1 MTVETT
7 NPPLSTPHAAGR
19 AISALRWRLPAPS
32 AEIVV
37 FFIVALVGAWFTIP
51 GSLWNADTHV
61 FLTASIVDRAS
72 LNIDPFSALT
82 GDIASAH
89 GHFYADKAPGLS
101 LAAVPVYALIRLV
114 YLHGATYQSVISAP
128 GGIATMEMVRYWLAV
143 ALAAIPTGIVA
154 ALLVWMARKM
164 GAGPWWSLA
173 IGLIYGLGTTARAFA
188 TLFFSHQF
196 AACLIFSAYVILFRV
211 RRGEIDERWTM
222 LAGFLLG
229 YAIVTENPT
238 IIALAALG
246 VYVVTAEGYGRRLI
260 AWLALGVAPAAL
272 IYMLYNTLAFG
283 GPLALGYSHLAGP
296 DEFQQGQA
304 QGVFGVTY
312 PHLEAIWQTT
322 FGPYRGIFLLSPV
335 LLLAI
340 PALILLYRR
349 SGWRADALVCVAIGI
364 GFFLFNWSYFA
375 WDGGYSMGPRHVL
388 PAVPFLIL
396 PIAELVRP
404 VRQRGWRLAVGAFG
418 AYSLIVVE
426 VSAATTSLFDQRLSA
441 PLIQWVLPRLAGM
454 NVNPKIPDGA
464 VAGLPDAFAHAS
476 PLFLSARLASNWGQW
491 VKLPGLAQLWPVAII
506 ACALLV
512 WYACRTMPLG
522 EKSPAREQIQTR

>member
-7 NPPLSTPHAAGR
+7 QPLVSTPRSAR
-19 AISALRWRLPAPS
+19 RTISLLRERLRAPS
-32 AEIVV
+32 AEVVV

-61 FLTASIVDRAS
+61 FLTASIVDRGS
-72 LNIDPFSALT
+72 LNIDPFAALT

-101 LAAVPVYALIRLV
+101 LVAVPFYALIRFI
-114 YLHGATYQSVISAP
+114 YLHGATYQSLISAP

-154 ALLVWMARKM
+154 ALLVWMARRM
-164 GAGPWWSLA
+164 GAGPWWSIA

-211 RRGEIDERWTM
+211 RRGEINERWTI
-222 LAGFLLG
+222 LGGFLLG

-246 VYVVTAEGYGRRLI
+246 LYVLTAEGRGWRLVG
-260 AWLALGVAPAAL
+260 WLALGVAPAAL
-272 IYMLYNTLAFG
+272 IYMAYNAAAFG

-340 PALILLYRR
+340 PALVMLYRR
-349 SGWRADALVCVAIGI
+349 SGWRADALVCAAIGL

-396 PIAELVRP
+396 PLAELVRP
-404 VRQRGWRLAVGAFG
+404 GRQHGWRLATGALG

-426 VSAATTSLFDQRLSA
+426 ASAATTSLFDQRLSS
-441 PLIQWVLPRLAGM
+441 PLTQWVLPRLAGM
-454 NVNPKIPDGA
+454 NVNPKIPIGA
-464 VAGLPDAFAHAS
+464 AAGLPEAFAHAS
-476 PLFLSARLASNWGQW
+476 PLFLTARLASNWGQW
-491 VKLPGLAQLWPVAII
+491 VNLPGLVQLWPVAII
-506 ACALLV
+506 SCALLF
-512 WYACRTMPLG
+512 WYAYG
-522 EKSPAREQIQTR
+522 ARPTGALSRAQAQTGAN